1 MSNTVDIARIE
12 GEVQRRIITLRGQ
25 NVLLDSDVAALYG
38 VETRIVN
45 QAVKNNLE
53 KFPLGY
59 IVSLDENEK
68 NEVIKNFDH
77 LQKLKFS
84 PTHPKAFTE
93 KGLYMLA
100 TILKSERAVQTTI
113 AIVETFAKMR
123 ELTRTMAQ
131 MSQTTDAKL
140 TGELSQKGNSLLAEL
155 FDDGLQTTEKET
167 EIEFNFAVMKIKHK
181 IKRK

>member
-77 LQKLKFS
+77 L
-84 PTHPKAFTE
+84 
-93 KGLYMLA
+93 
-100 TILKSERAVQTTI
+100 
-113 AIVETFAKMR
+113 
-123 ELTRTMAQ
+123 
-131 MSQTTDAKL
+131 
-140 TGELSQKGNSLLAEL
+140 
-155 FDDGLQTTEKET
+155 
-167 EIEFNFAVMKIKHK
+167 
-181 IKRK
+181 